1 MDQCVNEIGK
11 IFVSGL
17 SLESASSL
25 IKAKINEA
33 YIGTQVYIS
42 LKNVRDIN
50 ILVVGNAYNPG
61 IYTLNGNANML
72 HALSMAGVVNEY
84 GSYRDI
90 SLVRNGEV
98 IDNLDIYDVLIYGK
112 YDLTSGLRSGD
123 SIVVNPL
130 LKLVSIESGVNRP
143 AIYELQENEGFA
155 ELLSFANGYS
165 KNHDKNNIIV
175 KRTQNGINSII
186 ELDTDLLKKFNFM
199 DNDSLFIREFK
210 VNTVAIKGAVKNPG
224 TYKVSMGT
232 TLSELISDAGGYDN
246 SAYPFG
252 GYLENMRALEINKES
267 KKRLYDKF
275 LNNLIIS
282 GKSTSSEDSNVTL
295 LLNQVK
301 NSPVTGR
308 IIAEFDLELIRN
320 DSNLDTILED
330 GDKIFIPSITQQ
342 VYVQGEVSNT
352 GAIRYIP
359 GKDISYYIKNSG
371 GQLSTAD
378 MDNIF
383 IVHPNGE
390 TTNLSSSSRLAF
402 LQPEQREQLIYPGSI
417 IYVPRN
423 TNFANSLEVASIWAP
438 IISSIALSLTSL
450 SVLNNSN

>member
-1 MDQCVNEIGK
+1 
-11 IFVSGL
+11 
-17 SLESASSL
+17 
-25 IKAKINEA
+25 
-33 YIGTQVYIS
+33 
-42 LKNVRDIN
+42 
-50 ILVVGNAYNPG
+50 
-61 IYTLNGNANML
+61 ML
-72 HALSMAGVVNEY
+72 HALSMAGGVNEY